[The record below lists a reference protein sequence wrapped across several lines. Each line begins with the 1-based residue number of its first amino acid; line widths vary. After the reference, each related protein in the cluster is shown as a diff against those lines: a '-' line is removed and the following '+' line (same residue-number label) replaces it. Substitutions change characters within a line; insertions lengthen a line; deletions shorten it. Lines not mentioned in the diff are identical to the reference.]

1 MYPIFKKISTAM
13 FFGCLG
19 LSQALHAQ
27 GTYPEKPIKIV
38 VPYTAGAS
46 TDTLARIIGESVS
59 KQLKQPVI
67 IENKPGAAG
76 IIASNYV
83 KQQKPD
89 GYTLMLTTDGIASIN
104 PSLYKAV
111 SYDSVKDFTSLT
123 MAVSVSNALVV
134 RNDSEFKTVGDVV
147 NYAKKNPEKLSYGSA
162 GVGSSLHMAGE
173 LLNDT
178 EGIHILH
185 VPYKGGAAEMN
196 ALLGNEVSM
205 IYIPMVSALNFQSA
219 GKARILGIGSKERNP
234 GVPEVPTFRE
244 QGLDYDSD
252 TWYGFNAPAGI
263 DSVVVDV
270 LNQAIRNGLAENKDR
285 LEAMGFSVVGSSS
298 AQMDAAIDSGIKRWE
313 PLIRKVGLYKQL

>member
-1 MYPIFKKISTAM
+1 MYPFFRKIATAL
-13 FFGCLG
+13 FSGCLA
-19 LSQALHAQ
+19 LSQAAYAQ
-27 GTYPEKPIKIV
+27 TTYPDKPIKIV

-89 GYTLMLTTDGIASIN
+89 GYTLMLTTDGIASVN
-104 PSLYKAV
+104 PSLYKSV
-111 SYDSVKDFTSLT
+111 SYDPVQDFTSLT

-147 NYAKKNPEKLSYGSA
+147 DYAKKNPEKLSYGSA
-162 GVGSSLHMAGE
+162 GVGSSLHIAGE

-196 ALLGNEVSM
+196 ALLGGEVSM
-205 IYIPMVSALNFQSA
+205 IYVPMVSALNFQSA
-219 GKARILGIGSKERNP
+219 GKARILGIGSKQRNP
-234 GVPEVPTFRE
+234 AVPEVPTFKE
-244 QGLDYDSD
+244 QGVDYDSD
-252 TWYGFNAPAGI
+252 TWYGFAAPAGV
-263 DSVVVDV
+263 DSAVVQV
-270 LNQAIRNGLAENKDR
+270 LHQAIKTALVDNKSR
-285 LEAMGFSVVGSSS
+285 LEAMGFTVTASSPEEMDDTIS
-298 AQMDAAIDSGIKRWE
+298 AGLERWKPLLQKID
-313 PLIRKVGLYKQL
+313 LYQKM

>member
-1 MYPIFKKISTAM
+1 MYPIFKKISTTM

-46 TDTLARIIGESVS
+46 TDTLTRIIGESVS

-89 GYTLMLTTDGIASIN
+89 GYTLMLTTDGIASVN

-134 RNDSEFKTVGDVV
+134 RNDSAFKTVSDVV
-147 NYAKKNPEKLSYGSA
+147 DYAKKNPEKLSYGSA
-162 GVGSSLHMAGE
+162 GVGSSLHIAGE

-219 GKARILGIGSKERNP
+219 GKARILGIGSKQRNP
-234 GVPEVPTFRE
+234 AVPDVPTFKE
-244 QGLDYDSD
+244 QGIEYDSD
-252 TWYGFNAPAGI
+252 TWYGFAAPAGV
-263 DSVVVDV
+263 DTAVVNV
-270 LNQAIRNGLAENKDR
+270 LNAAIKTALLDNKDR
-285 LEAMGFSVVGSSS
+285 LEKMGFTVTASSPE
-298 AQMDAAIDSGIKRWE
+298 QMDDAIRTGLQRWK
-313 PLIRKVGLYKQL
+313 PLLQKIGLYQKM